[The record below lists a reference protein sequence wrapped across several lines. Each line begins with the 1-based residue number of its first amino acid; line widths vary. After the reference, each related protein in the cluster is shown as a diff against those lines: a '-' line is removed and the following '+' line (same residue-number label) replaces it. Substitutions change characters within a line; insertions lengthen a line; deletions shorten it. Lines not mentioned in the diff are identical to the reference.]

1 MHPLKKAFFVA
12 LGCISLA
19 LGTIGIALPILPT
32 VPFYLLTAF
41 CFANSSERLH
51 TWFTHTTVYKKYIGS
66 YFRRRGMTRKAKA
79 LLIGTVTAI
88 MLPGFILMDKVPV
101 GRAIMAIVWAGHIVY
116 FGFKVQTITQQEAD
130 LLVLDEAGS
139 AWELD
144 MVDKDLL
151 RRAVLQRPAGQEC
164 VLTAHAAPQWMLD
177 AADYVT
183 EMKCIRHP
191 YQKGIA
197 ARKGVEY

>member
-1 MHPLKKAFFVA
+1 MHHLKKAFFVA

-51 TWFTHTTVYKKYIGS
+51 DWFIHTTVYKKYIGS
-66 YFRRRGMTRKAKA
+66 YFRRRGMTKKAKR

-88 MLPGFILMDKVPV
+88 MVPGFILMDKVPV
-101 GRAIMAIVWAGHIVY
+101 GRAIMLVVWMGHIFY

-130 LLVLDEAGS
+130 EAM
-139 AWELD
+139 AEALED
-144 MVDKDLL
+144 
-151 RRAVLQRPAGQEC
+151 
-164 VLTAHAAPQWMLD
+164 
-177 AADYVT
+177 
-183 EMKCIRHP
+183 
-191 YQKGIA
+191 
-197 ARKGVEY
+197 